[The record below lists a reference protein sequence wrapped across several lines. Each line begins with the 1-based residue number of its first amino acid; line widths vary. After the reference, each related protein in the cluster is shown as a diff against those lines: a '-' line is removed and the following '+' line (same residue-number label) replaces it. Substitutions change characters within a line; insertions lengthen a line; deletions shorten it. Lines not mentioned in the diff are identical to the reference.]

1 MKKDLHIFVPTT
13 LGMLTAFGPFVTDF
27 YLPVLPEMA
36 GYFNT
41 TASNASLS
49 LTMGMIGLAI
59 GQIFIGPLTD
69 KYGRKNILVA
79 SMLLFSLSSILCILA
94 SDIVMFNAMRLL
106 QGVAGAGGIVISKS
120 IATDMYSGS
129 QLASFMAILAA
140 INGIAPVC
148 APVIGGLM
156 AGIASWQG
164 VFGLLL
170 AVGIVLVVC
179 SAFLSETLLPEM
191 RIHKSLIHIYANLF
205 HVFRNRC
212 FALCVLSTM
221 FCFFAFFGYIA
232 SSPFILQHEYGLSPF
247 HFSLCFGINALMIGV
262 GSAVS
267 TRFKH
272 PSTSL
277 KHGALHLFL
286 SSIAISVCLAV
297 HFPLPALMATYIYM
311 MIAFGLMQ
319 PSLTAIALD
328 SERANAGAASAIFGA
343 SGFVAGAL
351 SSPLVAVGNIAISS
365 GIVIVTGS
373 LVCLIC
379 ILMLCKQTREGQG
392 LQGFC

>member
-1 MKKDLHIFVPTT
+1 MKKDIHIFVPTT

-49 LTMGMIGLAI
+49 LTMGMVGLAI

-164 VFGLLL
+164 VFGILL
-170 AVGIVLVVC
+170 AVGIVLVIC

-191 RIHKSLIHIYANLF
+191 RIHKSLIHVYANLF

-247 HFSLCFGINALMIGV
+247 HFSLCFGINAFMIGV
-262 GSAVS
+262 GSVVS

-286 SSIAISVCLAV
+286 SSIAISVCLTG
-297 HFPLPALMATYIYM
+297 HFPLPVLMATYVYM

-365 GIVIVTGS
+365 GIVIAVGS

-379 ILMLCKQTREGQG
+379 ILMLCKQAREDLG

>member
-1 MKKDLHIFVPTT
+1 MKKDIQIFVPTT

-79 SMLLFSLSSILCILA
+79 SMLLFSLSSIFCILT
-94 SDIVMFNAMRLL
+94 SDIIMFNAMRLL

-164 VFGLLL
+164 VFGILL
-170 AVGIVLVVC
+170 AVGIVLVIC
-179 SAFLSETLLPEM
+179 SAFLSETLLPKM
-191 RIHKSLIHIYANLF
+191 RIHKGLIHVYANLF

-232 SSPFILQHEYGLSPF
+232 SSPFILQARIWAFTVPFQPLFRHQRAHDWRGFGRFNTLQAPIDKPEAWGSSPF
-247 HFSLCFGINALMIGV
+247 SVVHCHICLPDSSL
-262 GSAVS
+262 
-267 TRFKH
+267 
-272 PSTSL
+272 
-277 KHGALHLFL
+277 
-286 SSIAISVCLAV
+286 SIACL
-297 HFPLPALMATYIYM
+297 
-311 MIAFGLMQ
+311 
-319 PSLTAIALD
+319 D
-328 SERANAGAASAIFGA
+328 
-343 SGFVAGAL
+343 
-351 SSPLVAVGNIAISS
+351 GNIHLHDGCFRPYAA
-365 GIVIVTGS
+365 VINCHR
-373 LVCLIC
+373 L
-379 ILMLCKQTREGQG
+379 R
-392 LQGFC
+392 